1 MKSNANIA
9 VTVRDSFGYSVRR
22 KGQCLAYKLFGPKMM
37 AKVYYR
43 IVMKEKLDLNNPT
56 TFTEKISWYKLF
68 YCPRNELII
77 QCSDKY
83 LVRNFLKGLGLGDY
97 LSELIGVWEDPNQ
110 IDWDTLPQKFALK
123 NSNGCGYNIVCR
135 DKAHLDEQETKKL
148 LKKWL
153 NEHFGYFNAEPHY
166 EVGSKRIICEKY
178 IESAHLL
185 PVDYKIHCMNGF
197 PKVLQ
202 VCDERT
208 AKETKYIYY
217 DMEGHPLTF
226 GKYPQKTNMDISRDM
241 LADMNRICRMI
252 ASYFPYVRIDFFVNN
267 DKLQIGELTF
277 SPSAGMKPDLKYG
290 NGDLIMGEMLDLE
303 ELYTAKANKS

>member
-1 MKSNANIA
+1 MTTNEYVA
-9 VTVRDSFGYSVRR
+9 VTVRDNFSYSMRR
-22 KGQCLAYKLFGPKMM
+22 KGQCLSYKLFGPKFM

-43 IVMKEKLDLNNPT
+43 IVMKEKLDLDNPK

-68 YCPRNELII
+68 YCPKNELII

-83 LVRNFLKGLGLGDY
+83 MVRSFLEGLGLGDY
-97 LSELIGVWEDPNQ
+97 LSELLGVWEDPKQ
-110 IDWDTLPQKFALK
+110 INWDTLPQKFALK

-148 LKKWL
+148 LRKWL

-185 PVDYKIHCMNGF
+185 PVDYKIHCMNGA

-208 AKETKYIYY
+208 AKVTKYLYY
-217 DMEGHPLTF
+217 DMEGHPLDF
-226 GKYPQKTNMDISRDM
+226 GKYPQKKDMDISTDM
-241 LADMNRICRMI
+241 LADMNRICQMI
-252 ASYFPYVRIDFFVNN
+252 APYFPYVRIDFFVNN
-267 DKLQIGELTF
+267 GKLQIGELTF

-290 NGDLIMGEMLDLE
+290 NGDLIMGQMLDLKE
-303 ELYTAKANKS
+303 IYAARANES